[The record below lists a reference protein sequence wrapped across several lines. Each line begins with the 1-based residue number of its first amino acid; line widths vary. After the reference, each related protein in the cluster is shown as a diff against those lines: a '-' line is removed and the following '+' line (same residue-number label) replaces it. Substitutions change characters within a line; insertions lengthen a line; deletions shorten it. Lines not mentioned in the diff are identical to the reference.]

1 MSCQNG
7 VNNEDLGVL
16 YIQLYAYTD
25 NLLKKKG
32 WFRGGKT
39 NSFLKGKETHD
50 YVSEAFEKYLTNP
63 EKYKGTTGRS
73 LENYLKLHII
83 RTLVGNDARSPENRT
98 SKSIPSL
105 VSRKHEEGEDGD
117 TYLDSILPF
126 AEAYFD
132 QEIDSKE
139 IMTFIEQE
147 VAKDKIVEEIYLG
160 VRCYG
165 WKRAMVIK
173 EFNMSE
179 NDFDNGMRRLTTVLN
194 NTAKKFDIKNYQ
206 YE

>member
-1 MSCQNG
+1 VNSQND

-16 YIQLYAYTD
+16 YLQLYAYTD

-39 NSFLKGKETHD
+39 DSFLKGKQIHD
-50 YVSEAFEKYLTNP
+50 CVSEAIEKHLTNP
-63 EKYKGTTGRS
+63 EKYDCTTGRS
-73 LENYLKLHII
+73 LENYLKLHVI
-83 RTLVGNDARSPENRT
+83 RTLVGNDSKSPENKT
-98 SKSIPSL
+98 SKGISSI
-105 VSRKHEEGEDGD
+105 VSKNDEGGEEAGS
-117 TYLDSILPF
+117 YLDSILPY

-139 IMTFIEQE
+139 IMSFIEQE
-147 VAKDKIVEEIYLG
+147 IAKDKIVEEIYLG
-160 VRCYG
+160 IRCYG

-179 NDFDNGMRRLTTVLN
+179 NDFDNGMRRMSTILN
-194 NTAKKFDIKNYQ
+194 SVAKKYDIKKISI
-206 YE
+206 